1 MAHGRYPAATRRRG
15 SRTDLRDDVVTGQG
29 SDAFVQRGLVAA
41 LSMAMLA
48 LYSTGAPAQEIRVE
62 RSACADPVTV
72 VARNAPLS
80 TVLKRLADALHFEL
94 DYQAQS
100 DPTVILDERANANE
114 LVLRLVRTMNFSMEQ
129 AVDPRC
135 ADHRRIVRLSIL
147 ADGADGQRVPAK
159 NRSTPQARE
168 MDRIAREGLSD
179 YLRSH
184 GMNDEPAEALAV
196 H

>member
-1 MAHGRYPAATRRRG
+1 MTGR
-15 SRTDLRDDVVTGQG
+15 G
-29 SDAFVQRGLVAA
+29 SDAFVQRGPVAA
-41 LSMAMLA
+41 LSIAMFA
-48 LYSTGAPAQEIRVE
+48 LHSTGAPAQEIRVG
-62 RSACADPVTV
+62 RAACVEPVTV

-80 TVLKRLADALHFEL
+80 TVLKRLADALHFEI
-94 DYQAQS
+94 DYRSQS
-100 DPTVILDERANANE
+100 DPPLILDERANANE

-129 AVDPRC
+129 SVDPRC

-147 ADGADGQRVPAK
+147 PDGADGDRVPAK

-168 MDRIAREGLSD
+168 VDRIAREGLSD

-184 GMNDEPAEALAV
+184 GMDDEPMDALAV

>member
-1 MAHGRYPAATRRRG
+1 
-15 SRTDLRDDVVTGQG
+15 VTGRG

-41 LSMAMLA
+41 LSTAMIG
-48 LYSTGAPAQEIRVE
+48 LYSTGVPAQEIRVG

-80 TVLKRLADALHFEL
+80 TVLKRLADALHFEI

-129 AVDPRC
+129 SVDARC
-135 ADHRRIVRLSIL
+135 ANHRRIVRLSIL

-159 NRSTPQARE
+159 NRSAPQARE

-184 GMNDEPAEALAV
+184 GMDDEPMEALAV